1 MARMAAFWSLA
12 VLLVYGCMSLHTQLG
27 VSFGESMTK
36 PLVGMEKIPLI
47 GVVPNLSLLISV
59 GVCLL
64 GLWWLNRWLNKP
76 VHADLLIDTEHEL
89 RKVTWPTLD
98 ETING
103 SVLVIGCVLFLMAF
117 MAGADYILAIL
128 SKRILL
134 G

>member
-1 MARMAAFWSLA
+1 MAAFWSLA
-12 VLLVYGCMSLHTQLG
+12 VLWVYGCMSLHTQLG
-27 VSFGESMTK
+27 VSFGESVTK
-36 PLVGMEKIPLI
+36 SLLGSVEKIPLL

-59 GVCLL
+59 GAMLL

-117 MAGADYILAIL
+117 MAGADYILAII
-128 SKRILL
+128 SKRILV